1 METPKS
7 NLTEIGFSSAGG
19 AGEKGGG
26 LWFDMKI
33 KSRISRK
40 FL

>member
-7 NLTEIGFSSAGG
+7 NLTEIGFSNAGWV
-19 AGEKGGG
+19 GEKKGGG

-33 KSRISRK
+33 KSRIS
-40 FL
+40 